1 MEEQGSFPVGGDS
14 LQLRERIY
22 EVLDVFFSD
31 VVDSKVVDGEREQWG
46 GYRA

>member
-14 LQLRERIY
+14 RERVY
-22 EVLDVFFSD
+22 EVLGVFFSD
-31 VVDSKVVDGEREQWG
+31 VLDSKVVDSEREQWG